1 MRNPGEGGAHTP
13 DHVSTGI
20 FAKTTHM
27 KNKHFCPKQVAY
39 PLFAPLNAA
48 AK

>member
-1 MRNPGEGGAHTP
+1 MRNPGEVSAHAP
-13 DHVSTGI
+13 DRVSTGI

-27 KNKHFCPKQVAY
+27 KNKHFCLKQVGY